1 MHLKLEGVKKMGG
14 GGGEGE
20 RMWILLALERMWI
33 LLAPRDGLGDRQVE
47 RREGSHCLRTGAQRR
62 CWA

>member
-1 MHLKLEGVKKMGG
+1 MHLKLEGVKKMRGSA
-14 GGGEGE
+14 GE
-20 RMWILLALERMWI
+20 RMWILLC
-33 LLAPRDGLGDRQVE
+33 RDGLGDRQVE